1 MSPGLHARV
10 SLCCEWFFVDGR
22 SYQQNQQKTCT
33 QVTGFGLPIHP
44 NNNEGNERQQ
54 NVITKDEQIT
64 KI

>member
-1 MSPGLHARV
+1 MRV
-10 SLCCEWFFVDGR
+10 CLYVVSGFSLMVVLPNKINR
-22 SYQQNQQKTCT
+22 KLVT